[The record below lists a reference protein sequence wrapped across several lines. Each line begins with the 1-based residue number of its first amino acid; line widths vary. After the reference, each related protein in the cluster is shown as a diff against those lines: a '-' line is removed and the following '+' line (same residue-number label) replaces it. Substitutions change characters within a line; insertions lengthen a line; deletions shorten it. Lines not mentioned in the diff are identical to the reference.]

1 MKKHDSLWINATLTV
16 VTQKGMP
23 ETISPAAIASKDG
36 LISYLCLMS
45 DLPQSPDEMA
55 TQVIDV
61 AGACIT
67 PGLIDCHTHL
77 VFGGNRAEE
86 FNLRLQGHS
95 YAQIAKQG
103 GGIMSTVSQT
113 RVATEQVLE
122 NSARTRLD
130 QLLADGVTTVEIKS
144 GYGLTT
150 ADEKKMLR
158 VARRLGE
165 SSALSVTTTFLG
177 AHSLPPE
184 YRDRRSDYIDLVC
197 NEMLPS
203 LHAEGLIDAVDA
215 FCEGIAFS
223 ADEVDTVFA
232 AATALGLPV
241 KLHAEQL
248 SNCGGAQLAAKYS
261 ALSADHLEYLDEAG
275 AIAMANSGTVA
286 VLLPG
291 AFYMLRETQKP
302 PLSLLREHK
311 VPIAIATDANPGS
324 SPALSARLMMVMACQ
339 DFGLTP
345 QEAIHGMTINA
356 AKALGL
362 DNDIG
367 SLQIGKTSDLAVW
380 NVKQPSELAYWLGGN
395 LVQSVIKAGQSTYP
409 MD

>member
-1 MKKHDSLWINATLTV
+1 MKNHDSLWINATLTV

-122 NSARTRLD
+122 NSARTRID

>member
-1 MKKHDSLWINATLTV
+1 MKNHDSLWINATLTV

>member
-1 MKKHDSLWINATLTV
+1 MKNHDSLWINATLTV

-184 YRDRRSDYIDLVC
+184 YRDRRSEYIDLVC

>member
-1 MKKHDSLWINATLTV
+1 MKNHDSLWINATLTV

-23 ETISPAAIASKDG
+23 ETISSAAIACKDE

-61 AGACIT
+61 ADACIT

-113 RVATEQVLE
+113 RAATEQILE

-184 YRDRRSDYIDLVC
+184 YRDRRSEYIDLVC

-223 ADEVDTVFA
+223 ADEVDAVFA

-324 SPALSARLMMVMACQ
+324 SPALSARLIMVMACQ

-362 DNDIG
+362 GNDTG

-380 NVKQPSELAYWLGGN
+380 NVKQPAELAYWLGGN
-395 LVQSVIKAGQSTYP
+395 LVQSVIKAGQSIYP
-409 MD
+409 MY

>member
-1 MKKHDSLWINATLTV
+1 MKNHDSLWINATLTV
-16 VTQKGMP
+16 VTQQGMP
-23 ETISPAAIASKDG
+23 ETISPAAIACKDG
-36 LISYLCLMS
+36 LISHLCLMS

-113 RVATEQVLE
+113 RAATEQVLE
-122 NSARTRLD
+122 NSTRTRLD

-184 YRDRRSDYIDLVC
+184 YRDRRSEYIDLVC

-223 ADEVDTVFA
+223 ADEVDAVFA

-380 NVKQPSELAYWLGGN
+380 NVKQPAELAYWLGGN
-395 LVQSVIKAGQSTYP
+395 LVQSVIKAGQSIYP

>member
-1 MKKHDSLWINATLTV
+1 MKNHDSLWINATLTV

-23 ETISPAAIASKDG
+23 ETISSAAIACKDG

-113 RVATEQVLE
+113 RAATEQVLE
-122 NSARTRLD
+122 NSTRTRLD

-184 YRDRRSDYIDLVC
+184 YRDRRSEYIGLVC

-223 ADEVDTVFA
+223 ADEIDAVFA

-380 NVKQPSELAYWLGGN
+380 NVKQPAELAYWLGGN
-395 LVQSVIKAGQSTYP
+395 LVQSVIKAGQSIYP

>member
-1 MKKHDSLWINATLTV
+1 MKNHDSLWINATLTV

-23 ETISPAAIASKDG
+23 ETISPAAIACKDG
-36 LISYLCLMS
+36 LISYLSLMS

-77 VFGGNRAEE
+77 IFGGNRAEE

-95 YAQIAKQG
+95 YEQIAKQG
-103 GGIMSTVSQT
+103 GGIMGTVSQT
-113 RVATEQVLE
+113 REATEQVLE
-122 NSARTRLD
+122 DSARTRLD

-165 SSALSVTTTFLG
+165 SSALRVTTTFLG

-184 YRDRRSDYIDLVC
+184 YRDRRSDYIGLVC

-223 ADEVDTVFA
+223 ADEVDAVFA

-248 SNCGGAQLAAKYS
+248 SNCGGAELAAKYS

-324 SPALSARLMMVMACQ
+324 SPALSPRLMMVMACQ

-362 DNDIG
+362 NSDIG
-367 SLQIGKTSDLAVW
+367 SLQIGKTSDLAIW

-395 LVQSVIKAGQSTYP
+395 LVQSVIKAGQSIYP
-409 MD
+409 MG

>member
-1 MKKHDSLWINATLTV
+1 
-16 VTQKGMP
+16 
-23 ETISPAAIASKDG
+23 
-36 LISYLCLMS
+36 
-45 DLPQSPDEMA
+45 
-55 TQVIDV
+55 
-61 AGACIT
+61 
-67 PGLIDCHTHL
+67 
-77 VFGGNRAEE
+77 
-86 FNLRLQGHS
+86 
-95 YAQIAKQG
+95 
-103 GGIMSTVSQT
+103 
-113 RVATEQVLE
+113 
-122 NSARTRLD
+122 
-130 QLLADGVTTVEIKS
+130 
-144 GYGLTT
+144 
-150 ADEKKMLR
+150 
-158 VARRLGE
+158 
-165 SSALSVTTTFLG
+165 
-177 AHSLPPE
+177 
-184 YRDRRSDYIDLVC
+184 
-197 NEMLPS
+197 MLPS

-223 ADEVDTVFA
+223 ADEVDAVFA

-380 NVKQPSELAYWLGGN
+380 NVKQPAELAYWLGGN
-395 LVQSVIKAGQSTYP
+395 LVQSVIKAGQSIYP